1 MYLSQRLLRRVPV
14 RLSRSFFRKSTESTR
29 EVKSQVRF
37 DDAAIVGALPIGTDV
52 LIAETASPRLRS
64 AFAKF
69 LPQVDGIHTRSEITG
84 TYHDL
89 IRVQP

>member
-1 MYLSQRLLRRVPV
+1 MVSLPFTNRSWSGEDAADKASMFLSCPRV
-14 RLSRSFFRKSTESTR
+14 F
-29 EVKSQVRF
+29 QVRF

-52 LIAETASPRLRS
+52 LIAETASPRPRS